1 MHILIHIHISL
12 YVMIQLIP
20 RDNINWKPYILIGW
34 ISWWFI
40 NYEALTILEAI
51 MLAIMCLVLT
61 SDHLFVLIVSLLGG
75 YVLRISHSK
84 TIKSISHENKTVGMS
99 VLPPILPV
107 EVSHDLAA
115 WAHQISTSKNY
126 YNLRGGRGEVDE

>member
-1 MHILIHIHISL
+1 MV
-12 YVMIQLIP
+12 Y
-20 RDNINWKPYILIGW
+20 
-34 ISWWFI
+34 
-40 NYEALTILEAI
+40 ALTILEAI

-61 SDHLFVLIVSLLGG
+61 SDRSLCLIVSLLGG

-99 VLPPILPV
+99 VLLPILPV

-115 WAHQISTSKNY
+115 
-126 YNLRGGRGEVDE
+126 